1 MNPFLESAVAEP
13 QAVPGPVGVS
23 SGGQLPPW
31 RRLASGLVVAA
42 GLGLGVA
49 STTLPVAASPPP
61 VSAGA
66 GVNVNI
72 ATVAQLVAIKGI
84 GPKTAALIV
93 SERERAGPYVS
104 FQDFAERIKGIGP
117 KRAAALR
124 DAGVTVSSSPPPAR

>member
-1 MNPFLESAVAEP
+1 MNPFLESTVATPLLAPE
-13 QAVPGPVGVS
+13 ALGANTS
-23 SGGQLPPW
+23 RRSAPW
-31 RRLASGLVVAA
+31 RRLAGGLVVAA
-42 GLGLGVA
+42 GLGLAAATAVA
-49 STTLPVAASPPP
+49 TPLPIST
-61 VSAGA
+61 GY
-66 GVNVNI
+66 GVNVNV

-124 DAGVTVSSSPPPAR
+124 EAGVSVSSGPAPAP